1 MAGCPRVEPCKVSV
15 PLSFV
20 VLTGRILSTLSSRW
34 PMQTCLQWK
43 DPHLSGPSR
52 AALGAFQLRPPPS
65 LPKDRGGGDLVCVT
79 LRHDRL
85 TCLVSRYNRSISR
98 TRYSEPTSLSRSM
111 TLKCGSG
118 HIFFGPHV
126 YVNVSPGWG
135 LFIDRE

>member
-34 PMQTCLQWK
+34 PMQACCNGKTHIYL
-43 DPHLSGPSR
+43 DPHELPWGLSSFVHR
-52 AALGAFQLRPPPS
+52 RPY
-65 LPKDRGGGDLVCVT
+65 RRTGEGGDLVCVT

-126 YVNVSPGWG
+126 YVNLSPGWG